1 MIGPKVADVFV
12 YEQSMMLKNDHV
24 IHCIDFLPTIKLV
37 VVQFVIPWFSNLD
50 QIAINETQYNLKTF
64 EIKYL
69 KQLFP
74 QVLAMQFQ
82 LQMHH

>member
-37 VVQFVIPWFSNLD
+37 VVQFVIP
-50 QIAINETQYNLKTF
+50 
-64 EIKYL
+64 
-69 KQLFP
+69 
-74 QVLAMQFQ
+74 
-82 LQMHH
+82 